1 MQHGAVV
8 FELKIFPRERGES
21 QRKVAL
27 FRYQVIRFA
36 TEKECFVFAVDSIF
50 GQ

>member
-21 QRKVAL
+21 QVAW

-36 TEKECFVFAVDSIF
+36 SEKECFIFAVNSIF